1 MKIRGVSQINWGDFG
16 TGSVARRA
24 WMSSAYIQGTGYK
37 GVEFGELKSYLNR
50 QLGENITKEKILAV
64 SRLLFKKGFGIKDEK
79 AGESWTKAKFYESK
93 KYLPK

>member
-1 MKIRGVSQINWGDFG
+1 MKVRGDIKVNFGDFG
-16 TGSVARRA
+16 TGSVAKRA
-24 WMSSAYIQGTGYK
+24 WLSSAYIRGTGYK

-50 QLGENITKEKILAV
+50 QLAETITKEKILAV
-64 SRLLFKKGFGIKDEK
+64 SRLLFKKGFGIQDEK